1 MSHFA
6 KGDPEL
12 IALCLHEIEL
22 RSEAEVV
29 LVVRKISGNYRDI
42 DYLFGGALAFLSL
55 CLILFCPWEIDD
67 FSIPLPVLLV
77 FFAGAWFCRATHL
90 RRYLT
95 RKKRREHAVRHAAE
109 ATFIEKG
116 LHLTSKRTGILL
128 YLSTL
133 EGRGEILADRG
144 ASERITPEKLEHFRR
159 MLEANVHHRKRGR
172 HLGTFL
178 RSLGVYLGEIL
189 PSTADSKEH
198 EIHCGAELEASDG
211 EGE

>member
-1 MSHFA
+1 VSHFA
-6 KGDPEL
+6 KDDAEVL
-12 IALCLHEIEL
+12 ERCLHELEL

-29 LVVRKISGNYRDI
+29 LVVRKVSGNYRDI
-42 DYLFGGALAFLSL
+42 DYLFGGALAFLAL
-55 CLILFCPWEIDD
+55 CLILFSPWEVDD

-95 RKKRREHAVRHAAE
+95 RKKRREHFVRHAAE
-109 ATFIEKG
+109 ACFVEKG
-116 LHLTSKRTGILL
+116 LHLTSKRTGILI

-133 EGRGEILADRG
+133 EGRGEILTDRG
-144 ASERITPEKLEHFRR
+144 ATDAISPEKLAHFQR

-178 RSLGVYLGEIL
+178 RSFGVYLGEVL
-189 PSTADSKEH
+189 PPATDGREH
-198 EIHCGAELEASDG
+198 EIHSRVELESENG
-211 EGE
+211 E